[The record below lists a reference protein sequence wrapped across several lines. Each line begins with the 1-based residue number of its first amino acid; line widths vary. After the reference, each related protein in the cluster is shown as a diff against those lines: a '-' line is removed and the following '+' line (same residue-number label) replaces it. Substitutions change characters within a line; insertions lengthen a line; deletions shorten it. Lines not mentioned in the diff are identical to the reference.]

1 MNSSTEKIYYE
12 NQYIKEFEAEII
24 EIRET
29 EGKVYVVLDK
39 TAFFPG
45 GGGQRCD
52 EGYIDGIKVIRVIE
66 EDVIL
71 HEVEKDIQ
79 KLGKVKCR
87 IDWDVRLDG
96 MQQHLGQHVL
106 SGCFFSLFNINTCGI
121 HLGESISTVD
131 LIGEV
136 SKEQILEA
144 EKEANKVIAKNLK
157 VNFVI
162 TDRQKAKKMGLRR
175 ELQSSDK
182 TIRVVEIEN
191 LDINACCGVHP
202 SQTLELQMIKI
213 KGFEKHKGNTRIY
226 FLAGKRAVNDYLERD
241 NVLENICNMLSS
253 NDKEVINS
261 LNNLEN
267 ELKQL
272 RDENNKIRAEIGAY
286 EIKALE
292 DKSEKIN
299 NKNVICNIY
308 NAENMKYLTKIA
320 NTLTQKESVIVLFAS
335 KEKDRCNLLFSASK
349 DIKNIKINDL
359 LKDALTLIDGKGGG
373 SPYFA
378 QGSGKNVLNLQNAIE
393 YVKRRIEEIN

>member
-29 EGKVYVVLDK
+29 ENKVYVVLDK

-45 GGGQRCD
+45 GGGQSCD
-52 EGYIDGIKVIRVIE
+52 EGYIDGIKVIKVIE

-241 NVLENICNMLSS
+241 SVLENICNMLSS

-261 LNNLEN
+261 LKNLEN

-272 RDENNKIRAEIGAY
+272 RDENYKIRAEIGAI

-292 DKSEKIN
+292 DKSDKIN

-349 DIKNIKINDL
+349 DIKNIKINAL

-393 YVKRRIEEIN
+393 YVKRRIEEMN

>member
-24 EIRET
+24 EIREK

-191 LDINACCGVHP
+191 LDIND
-202 SQTLELQMIKI
+202 
-213 KGFEKHKGNTRIY
+213 NTW
-226 FLAGKRAVNDYLERD
+226 K
-241 NVLENICNMLSS
+241 
-253 NDKEVINS
+253 K
-261 LNNLEN
+261 
-267 ELKQL
+267 
-272 RDENNKIRAEIGAY
+272 
-286 EIKALE
+286 
-292 DKSEKIN
+292 
-299 NKNVICNIY
+299 
-308 NAENMKYLTKIA
+308 
-320 NTLTQKESVIVLFAS
+320 
-335 KEKDRCNLLFSASK
+335 
-349 DIKNIKINDL
+349 
-359 LKDALTLIDGKGGG
+359 
-373 SPYFA
+373 
-378 QGSGKNVLNLQNAIE
+378 
-393 YVKRRIEEIN
+393 

>member
-29 EGKVYVVLDK
+29 ENKVYVVLDK

-45 GGGQRCD
+45 GGGQSCD
-52 EGYIDGIKVIRVIE
+52 EGYIDGIKVIKVIE

-226 FLAGKRAVNDYLERD
+226 FLAGKRAINDYLERD
-241 NVLENICNMLSS
+241 SVLENICNMLSS

-261 LNNLEN
+261 LKNLEN

-349 DIKNIKINDL
+349 DIKNIKINAL

-393 YVKRRIEEIN
+393 YVKRRIEEMN

>member
-226 FLAGKRAVNDYLERD
+226 FLAGNRAVNDYLERD

-393 YVKRRIEEIN
+393 YVKRRIEEMN

>member
-29 EGKVYVVLDK
+29 ENKVYVVLDK

-45 GGGQRCD
+45 GGGQSCD
-52 EGYIDGIKVIRVIE
+52 EGYIDGIKVIKVIE

-241 NVLENICNMLSS
+241 SVLENICNMLSS

-261 LNNLEN
+261 LKNLEN

-308 NAENMKYLTKIA
+308 NVENMKYLTKIA

-349 DIKNIKINDL
+349 DIKNIKINAL

-393 YVKRRIEEIN
+393 YVKRRIEEMN

>member
-1 MNSSTEKIYYE
+1 
-12 NQYIKEFEAEII
+12 
-24 EIRET
+24 
-29 EGKVYVVLDK
+29 
-39 TAFFPG
+39 
-45 GGGQRCD
+45 
-52 EGYIDGIKVIRVIE
+52 
-66 EDVIL
+66 
-71 HEVEKDIQ
+71 
-79 KLGKVKCR
+79 
-87 IDWDVRLDG
+87 
-96 MQQHLGQHVL
+96 
-106 SGCFFSLFNINTCGI
+106 
-121 HLGESISTVD
+121 
-131 LIGEV
+131 
-136 SKEQILEA
+136 
-144 EKEANKVIAKNLK
+144 
-157 VNFVI
+157 
-162 TDRQKAKKMGLRR
+162 
-175 ELQSSDK
+175 
-182 TIRVVEIEN
+182 
-191 LDINACCGVHP
+191 
-202 SQTLELQMIKI
+202 MIKI

>member
-29 EGKVYVVLDK
+29 ENKVYVVLDK

-45 GGGQRCD
+45 GGGQSCD
-52 EGYIDGIKVIRVIE
+52 EGYIDGIKVIKVIE

-226 FLAGKRAVNDYLERD
+226 FLAGKRAINDYLERD
-241 NVLENICNMLSS
+241 SVLENICNMLSS

-261 LNNLEN
+261 LKNLEN

-292 DKSEKIN
+292 DKGEKIN

-349 DIKNIKINDL
+349 DIKNIKINAL

-393 YVKRRIEEIN
+393 YVKRRIEEMN

>member
-1 MNSSTEKIYYE
+1 M
-12 NQYIKEFEAEII
+12 
-24 EIRET
+24 
-29 EGKVYVVLDK
+29 
-39 TAFFPG
+39 
-45 GGGQRCD
+45 
-52 EGYIDGIKVIRVIE
+52 IRVIE

>member
-29 EGKVYVVLDK
+29 ENKVYVVLDK

-45 GGGQRCD
+45 GGGQSCD
-52 EGYIDGIKVIRVIE
+52 EGYIDGIKVIKVIE

-241 NVLENICNMLSS
+241 SVLENICNMLSS

-261 LNNLEN
+261 LKNLEN

-349 DIKNIKINDL
+349 DIKNIKINAL

-393 YVKRRIEEIN
+393 YVKRRIEEMN

>member
-24 EIRET
+24 EIREK

>member
-308 NAENMKYLTKIA
+308 NEENMKYLTKIA